1 MDYQQEVTKR
11 LLKIKEIGRR
21 AAEDKDLKNFKK
33 EVFEDDGFTP
43 KGLLT
48 KDFLVPLLHLIQ
60 NPNKDSFAFWKL
72 LHRWVC
78 ERNKIP
84 LGNLS
89 LEDITFIIQKL
100 DSNKSKKSQTVL
112 KKFKN
117 FVLTNELLDKASP
130 FITSDHVM
138 HLASVPA
145 FLTNEPDLT
154 NFIDSYSRMLIKA
167 IIFAFG
173 IIEPIHISSGSKR
186 TSEIGMANFPSQES
200 IGILG
205 RQKMLNG
212 TKTNYKYIK
221 DAVLEELDRA
231 KVNHWDY
238 SADHSSHVIKSYL
251 NHFPTYADDKEIYD
265 MQWSERSGIS
275 PHYHSYLCGLSFIH
289 DLIHARESVFFG
301 GGGEDISLE
310 ALALIIDSKN
320 IKTIR
325 NEFFKKDN
333 MLMYADKTKTSVYS
347 ASANV
352 WAMDAKRKQPI
363 YLAISPKTLEDHDFP
378 DFTLDYIMEL

>member
-1 MDYQQEVTKR
+1 MDYRQEVTKR
-11 LLKIKEIGRR
+11 LLKIQEISKR

-33 EVFEDDGFTP
+33 EVFEDDEFMP
-43 KGLLT
+43 KTLLT
-48 KDFLVPLLHLIQ
+48 KEFLVPLLHLIQ

-78 ERNKIP
+78 ERNKTP
-84 LGNLS
+84 LDNLS

-100 DSNKSKKSQTVL
+100 ESNKTKKSQVIL
-112 KKFKN
+112 EKFKN
-117 FVLTNELLDKASP
+117 FVLTNELLDKATP
-130 FITSDHVM
+130 FITSDPVM

-145 FLTNEPDLT
+145 FITNEPDIT
-154 NFIDSYSRMLIKA
+154 SFIDSYSRMLVKS

-173 IIEPIHISSGSKR
+173 IIEPVHTSGGDSYR
-186 TSEIGMANFPSQES
+186 SEVDMANFPPQKS
-200 IGILG
+200 IEILG
-205 RQKMLNG
+205 RQKMLDG
-212 TKTNYKYIK
+212 SKKHYKYIK
-221 DAVLEELDRA
+221 DSALEEIDRA
-231 KVNHWDY
+231 K
-238 SADHSSHVIKSYL
+238 ADHIDYGADYSSHVIKSYL
-251 NHFPTYADDKEIYD
+251 KHFPTYADNKDIFD

-275 PHYHSYLCGLSFIH
+275 THYHSYLCGLSFIH

-301 GGGEDISLE
+301 SGDEDISLE

-320 IKTIR
+320 TKTIR

-333 MLMYADKTKTSVYS
+333 MLIYTDKSKTSVYS

-363 YLAISPKTLEDHDFP
+363 YLAISPKTLEEHDFP
-378 DFTLDYIMEL
+378 DITLDYIMEL